1 MYVKNMGKEGF
12 YEERVSAVNEKKDQ
26 SIFKTQRNREVFL
39 FIRTWIR

>member
-12 YEERVSAVNEKKDQ
+12 YEERVSAVNEKKTRVF
-26 SIFKTQRNREVFL
+26 SKLRGTEVFL